1 MKLTLSLLAI
11 SICGLATGMAG
22 GFGGPGPF
30 RNNSPLPTGTD
41 GLYNASMR
49 GDNLAGIFRFSI
61 TNGSQGGDVT
71 TPNPTVLGGVYST
84 RTNSWVAWY
93 EGIVYRGL
101 TDAAIIDGNV
111 AGVLDVM
118 AAPAAQQN
126 QPTSPVTGTI
136 TETTG
141 ESFEEDNTSPTT
153 TTAITITN
161 PNGTVTTIGPGTGT
175 ITTAVERSN
184 SQTINTPIVFPPG
197 INTTLMGG
205 EFSGSIDLNSPTG
218 SMKGSGKFVVIE
230 NRGTVNSEL
239 EPRGPNDPQ
248 FVADEVNFKWRGA
261 RVFSGTV
268 ATATGGTTP

>member
-11 SICGLATGMAG
+11 TIGGLATSMAG

-49 GDNLAGIFRFSI
+49 GDNLSGILRFSI
-61 TNGSQGGDVT
+61 NNGSQGGDIT
-71 TPNPTVLGGVYST
+71 TPNPTILGGAYGA

-101 TDAAIIDGNV
+101 TDAAIIEGQV

-118 AAPAAQQN
+118 NAPAARQG
-126 QPTSPVTGTI
+126 QPTSPVTGNI
-136 TETTG
+136 TQTSEN
-141 ESFEEDNTSPTT
+141 SFEDENDSPTT
-153 TTAITITN
+153 TTAIDVVN
-161 PNGTVTTIGPGTGT
+161 PNGTVTTIGPGAGT
-175 ITTAVERSN
+175 ITTVQGNSN
-184 SQTINTPIVFPPG
+184 ESTINTPVQFPPG

-205 EFSGSIDLNSPTG
+205 EFSGSIDMNSPTG
-218 SMKGSGKFVVIE
+218 AMKGSGRFAVIE
-230 NRGTVNSEL
+230 NLGTVDSDL
-239 EPRGPNDPQ
+239 EPRGPNNPQ
-248 FVADEVNFKWRGA
+248 FVADEVSFKWRGA

-268 ATATGGTTP
+268 ATGTGTAP